1 MKRISEQNEIIDL
14 TINKNDQ
21 NKSVLENDK
30 NELIDKLRHL
40 EQQFNDLTEN
50 FEIQKNDLEEQKE
63 MVNIK

>member
-1 MKRISEQNEIIDL
+1 M
-14 TINKNDQ
+14 
-21 NKSVLENDK
+21 LENDK
-30 NELIDKLRHL
+30 NELIHKLRHL

>member
-1 MKRISEQNEIIDL
+1 MIDL

-40 EQQFNDLTEN
+40 EQQFNYLTEN
-50 FEIQKNDLEEQKE
+50 FEIQKNDLEE
-63 MVNIK
+63 

>member
-1 MKRISEQNEIIDL
+1 MIDL

-50 FEIQKNDLEEQKE
+50 FEIKKNDLEEQKE

>member
-1 MKRISEQNEIIDL
+1 MIDL
-14 TINKNDQ
+14 TINKNDK

>member
-1 MKRISEQNEIIDL
+1 MIDL

-21 NKSVLENDK
+21 KKSVLENDK

>member
-1 MKRISEQNEIIDL
+1 MIDL

-50 FEIQKNDLEEQKE
+50 FEI
-63 MVNIK
+63 